1 MSEGFTAP
9 RATRHAPQ
17 LLKTSW
23 KSQLADSLITPEQ
36 LAERFG
42 IDPEPLRAIAARY
55 PLRITPHTLALIEEP
70 GDPVWRQCVPDLSEL
85 ADDELPEDSLN
96 ERSFSPVPAVVHRYP
111 DRALLLVSG
120 QCAGYCRF
128 CTRKN
133 RVGTSAL
140 AFSQQQ
146 VTEGIAYIAATPR
159 IRDVILTGGDPLLL
173 DNDCLEE
180 ILTRLHVIPHV
191 EILRIGSRVP
201 VTLPARITPALCS
214 LLARFQ
220 PLYLNTHFNH
230 PREIVSGSIE
240 ACARLADAGIPL
252 GNQTVLLCGVNDD
265 PAVMIDLC
273 RKLLKIRVRP
283 YYLHHLDQARGTAHF
298 RVPVERGLE
307 IIATMRGQISGLGI
321 PQYVVDPPG
330 GQGKVPLLPEN
341 LLEVGDVLKVKTV
354 HGVVELPNRRRQL
367 I

>member
-1 MSEGFTAP
+1 M
-9 RATRHAPQ
+9 
-17 LLKTSW
+17 SW
-23 KSQLADSLITPEQ
+23 KKQLVDSHITPEQ
-36 LAERFG
+36 LADHFG
-42 IDPEPLRAIAARY
+42 IDPEPLRAVAARY
-55 PLRITPHTLALIEEP
+55 PLRITPHYLGLIEKP
-70 GDPVWRQCVPDLSEL
+70 GDPIWRQSVPDLHEL
-85 ADDELPEDSLN
+85 AIDDLPEDSLN
-96 ERSFSPVPAVVHRYP
+96 ESSFSPVPAVVHRYP
-111 DRALLLVSG
+111 DRALLLVSA

-146 VTEGIAYIAATPR
+146 LAEGIAYIAATAG
-159 IRDVILTGGDPLLL
+159 IRDVLLTGGDPLLL
-173 DNDCLEE
+173 DDDRLEE
-180 ILTRLHVIPHV
+180 VLARLHEIDHV

-201 VTLPARITPALCS
+201 VTLPQRITPQLCS

-230 PREIVSGSIE
+230 PREIVPDSIA
-240 ACARLADAGIPL
+240 ACTRLADAGIAL
-252 GNQTVLLCGVNDD
+252 GNQTVLLGGVNDD

-273 RKLLKIRVRP
+273 RRLLKMRVRP

-307 IIATMRGQISGLGI
+307 IIEAMRGQVSGLAI
-321 PQYVVDPPG
+321 PQYVIDPPG

-341 LLEVGDVLKVKTV
+341 LLQIGEVLKVRTTD
-354 HGVVELPNRRRQL
+354 GVVELPNRCFQPL
-367 I
+367 